1 MTKLTKIAAMTLVAL
16 TLSMVFVGV
25 NTNAMPHEE
34 PDDIVWAIPH
44 EGAEEIVVVEKRE
57 SFGHVCN
64 MVVVDSQWGN
74 CAEGGFVKQEC
85 TVCGC
90 GETTFFDAHA
100 HKINVLEG
108 PLGVIYTCDNCDAIA
123 FSEGYI
129 HLD

>member
-1 MTKLTKIAAMTLVAL
+1 MTKLTKKLAAMTLVAI

-25 NTNAMPHEE
+25 NTNAMNT
-34 PDDIVWAIPH
+34 IPH
-44 EGAEEIVVVEKRE
+44 ECAEEIVVVEKRE
-57 SFGHVCN
+57 DLDHVCN
-64 MVVVDSQWGN
+64 MVVVDSQWGS

>member
-1 MTKLTKIAAMTLVAL
+1 MTKLTKKIAAMTLVAL

-25 NTNAMPHEE
+25 NTNAMNT
-34 PDDIVWAIPH
+34 IPH

-57 SFGHVCN
+57 NLDHVCN
-64 MVVVDSQWGN
+64 MVVVDSQWGS